1 MACACYLPA
10 DVDIDGIADSK
21 TITTEK
27 AREAIYEQLREAP
40 GVRYA
45 LARADAPLIDEATL
59 EKCDVSVRRKLRQAA
74 DDGTEDGTLS
84 AAEVAEARR
93 LGRLQTP
100 PCRP

>member
-1 MACACYLPA
+1 MLAACNHANCSIVTNLTQTLDFTDP
-10 DVDIDGIADSK
+10 V
-21 TITTEK
+21 
-27 AREAIYEQLREAP
+27 RPRVEQVLETLVSFFAP
-40 GVRYA
+40 LVE
-45 LARADAPLIDEATL
+45 DAPLIDEATL